1 MDRTDITLCIL
12 LLGNSRTPYQEL
24 ANKLGLSVNAV
35 HKRIKA
41 LADARII
48 RAFTARLSLLALEV
62 VTVWIF
68 GRSTA
73 NSSDLHTRL
82 RKHRSIYWVVYS
94 GGGYM
99 YVGGYLRELSELEGY
114 VDFVK
119 REAQMEDPIVGIMP
133 IPPHRSF
140 EGKLYALDY
149 QILKALHKDS
159 RKPASAVAVE
169 VHASAR
175 TVQRR
180 LDRMVKK
187 SLAELS
193 IEWYPDASN
202 DIISLCH
209 INLTARA
216 ERAKVEA
223 FLRQACSTNILYCLV
238 FSNLPRQLILC
249 LWTNTFRELEDI
261 RERIRSAEGIG
272 SILLNVLQIGYIF
285 DTWRDDVIFEK
296 SRVVATSAT

>member
-1 MDRTDITLCIL
+1 
-12 LLGNSRTPYQEL
+12 
-24 ANKLGLSVNAV
+24 
-35 HKRIKA
+35 
-41 LADARII
+41 
-48 RAFTARLSLLALEV
+48 
-62 VTVWIF
+62 
-68 GRSTA
+68 
-73 NSSDLHTRL
+73 
-82 RKHRSIYWVVYS
+82 
-94 GGGYM
+94 
-99 YVGGYLRELSELEGY
+99 
-114 VDFVK
+114 
-119 REAQMEDPIVGIMP
+119 
-133 IPPHRSF
+133 
-140 EGKLYALDY
+140 
-149 QILKALHKDS
+149 
-159 RKPASAVAVE
+159 
-169 VHASAR
+169 
-175 TVQRR
+175 
-180 LDRMVKK
+180 MVKK

>member
-1 MDRTDITLCIL
+1 MDRTDVTLCML

-24 ANKLGLSVNAV
+24 ANKLDLSVNAV

-41 LADARII
+41 LVDARII
-48 RAFTARLSLLALEV
+48 RAFTARLSLLALEA

-82 RKHRSIYWVVYS
+82 QKHRSTYWVAYS

-99 YVGGYLRELSELEGY
+99 YVGGYLREMSELEGY
-114 VDFVK
+114 IDFVK
-119 REAQMEDPIVGIMP
+119 REAQLEDPIVGILP
-133 IPPHRSF
+133 LPPHRSL

-149 QILKALHKDS
+149 QILKALHRDS

-169 VHASAR
+169 VRASAR

-180 LDRMVKK
+180 LNRMVKK

-209 INLTARA
+209 VNLTARA
-216 ERAKVEA
+216 DRARVQA
-223 FLRQACSTNILYCLV
+223 FLRKAFSVNILYSLG
-238 FSNLPRQLILC
+238 FSNLPELLVLC
-249 LWTNTFRELEDI
+249 LWTNTFRELEDT
-261 RERIRSAEGIG
+261 RERIRKAEGID
-272 SILLNVLQIGYIF
+272 SILLNVLQIGYMF
-285 DTWRDDVIFEK
+285 DTWRDDALFEK
-296 SRVVATSAT
+296 SKVVATRVT

>member
-12 LLGNSRTPYQEL
+12 LLGNSRAPYQEL

-41 LADARII
+41 LVDARII
-48 RAFTARLSLLALEV
+48 RVFTARLSLLALEV

-73 NSSDLHTRL
+73 NSSDLHMRL
-82 RKHRSIYWVVYS
+82 RKHRSTYWVAYS
-94 GGGYM
+94 GGSYM
-99 YVGGYLRELSELEGY
+99 YVGGYLRELSQLEGY

-133 IPPHRSF
+133 LPPHRSF

-223 FLRQACSTNILYCLV
+223 FLRQAFSLNILYRLV

-261 RERIRSAEGIG
+261 RERIRKAEGID

-285 DTWRDDVIFEK
+285 DTWRDDTIFEK
-296 SRVVATSAT
+296 SRIVATPAA

>member
-1 MDRTDITLCIL
+1 VDRTDITLCIL

-41 LADARII
+41 LVDARII
-48 RAFTARLSLLALEV
+48 RAFTARLSLLALEA

-82 RKHRSIYWVVYS
+82 QKHRSTYWVAYS
-94 GGGYM
+94 GGGYT
-99 YVGGYLRELSELEGY
+99 YVGGYLREMSQLEEY

-119 REAQMEDPIVGIMP
+119 REALLDDPIVGIMP
-133 IPPHRSF
+133 LPPHRSF
-140 EGKLYALDY
+140 EGKLFALDY

-159 RKPASAVAVE
+159 RKPASAVAAE

-187 SLAELS
+187 FLAELS

-202 DIISLCH
+202 DIISMCH

-216 ERAKVEA
+216 ERAKIEA
-223 FLRQACSTNILYCLV
+223 FLKQAFSVNILYSLA
-238 FSNLPRQLILC
+238 FSNLPEQLVLC
-249 LWTNTFRELEDI
+249 LWTNTFRELEGI
-261 RERIRSAEGIG
+261 RERIRKAEGIE
-272 SILLNVLQIGYIF
+272 SILLNVLQIGYLF
-285 DTWRDDVIFEK
+285 DTWRDDTIFEK
-296 SRVVATSAT
+296 SKVVATPVS